1 MTIIDFE
8 GPREVK
14 LVLYV
19 QPQGGHRGGGRVA
32 LLLPITLSQKVAL
45 VFGYKTTQSGV
56 SDIRQI
62 WNTMVRIQKD
72 QSLEEVCSYAEEPG
86 SSTSREASKIT
97 IDAVE
102 ISVEIS
108 QLPWWSGDSRN
119 VFIDFSP
126 VLNESGESRKGE
138 FEGGTRM
145 EREARGREEGRV
157 SKYRK
162 KDPIPIAQY
171 SNRCLNMSR
180 TTFCLFAG
188 EQDPI
193 DRSQV

>member
-1 MTIIDFE
+1 MYVH
-8 GPREVK
+8 PR
-14 LVLYV
+14 
-19 QPQGGHRGGGRVA
+19 GGGGRVA
-32 LLLPITLSQKVAL
+32 ILLPISLSQKVAL

-56 SDIRQI
+56 SDIRQT

-138 FEGGTRM
+138 FEGGTKDGEGGKRKRK
-145 EREARGREEGRV
+145 REG
-157 SKYRK
+157 
-162 KDPIPIAQY
+162 
-171 SNRCLNMSR
+171 
-180 TTFCLFAG
+180 
-188 EQDPI
+188 
-193 DRSQV
+193 